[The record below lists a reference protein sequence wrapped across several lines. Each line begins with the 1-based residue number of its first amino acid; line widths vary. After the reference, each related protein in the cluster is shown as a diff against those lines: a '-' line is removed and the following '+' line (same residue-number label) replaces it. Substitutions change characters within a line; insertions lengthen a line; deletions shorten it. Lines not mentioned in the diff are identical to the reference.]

1 MQQASNQS
9 GQEEFLW
16 HKDGYLAYGTVM
28 FCILTIGFVGNG
40 LTLVVLYQREHRNRG
55 VNSLMLNLALAD
67 IFIVALG
74 YPIAIQANLRGI
86 SLDRSR
92 CIWSAFVN
100 GTVGIA
106 SIATLTEMV
115 FVPYYGLKQVNSD
128 ARLSMGQIACMTAG
142 AWFYGCL
149 CMAPPLLG
157 WNRFVLAASKVSCCP
172 DWAGRSAS
180 DTAYSL
186 LLVVFG
192 FFLPLTVM
200 VLYYYKI
207 YSLVHQAVVPGNI
220 AVQMRRRYSKL
231 KIVRMTALSVVVFV
245 LSWSPYC
252 LVSLVA
258 VFTGKH
264 VITSGEAEIPELLA
278 KASVIYN
285 PIVYTI
291 KNRRFRTTLLRILNV
306 RRNRN
311 QEHSLT
317 YPSRSRDIFQ
327 NGVRRYDNTKRKSQ
341 NPIHIIKL
349 IPRGP
354 LAERVEQNNITV

>member
-9 GQEEFLW
+9 GQEAFLW

-40 LTLVVLYQREHRNRG
+40 LTLIVLHQRELRNRG
-55 VNSLMLNLALAD
+55 VNSLMMNLALAD

-74 YPIAIQANLRGI
+74 YPIAIQANLRGK

-115 FVPYYGLKQVNSD
+115 FVPYYGLRQVNSD
-128 ARLSMGQIACMTAG
+128 TRLSVGQIVCMIAS
-142 AWFYGCL
+142 AWLYGGL

-186 LLVVFG
+186 LLVVLG

-207 YSLVHQAVVPGNI
+207 Y
-220 AVQMRRRYSKL
+220 R
-231 KIVRMTALSVVVFV
+231 
-245 LSWSPYC
+245 
-252 LVSLVA
+252 
-258 VFTGKH
+258 
-264 VITSGEAEIPELLA
+264 
-278 KASVIYN
+278 
-285 PIVYTI
+285 
-291 KNRRFRTTLLRILNV
+291 
-306 RRNRN
+306 
-311 QEHSLT
+311 
-317 YPSRSRDIFQ
+317 
-327 NGVRRYDNTKRKSQ
+327 
-341 NPIHIIKL
+341 
-349 IPRGP
+349 
-354 LAERVEQNNITV
+354 